1 MSDSKPLSNRRIN
14 MRTGYIADRVV
25 HDRHDQTESEGNSDV
40 RNGTPTHI
48 VNNDRTGARKDK
60 S

>member
-1 MSDSKPLSNRRIN
+1 